1 MLTLAVSREDWQE
14 LRVNLSVIYIIIHK
28 KSRFAAEHKEYIYI
42 MKKNTGIILNKYV
55 DRKYK

>member
-28 KSRFAAEHKEYIYI
+28 KSRFAAEHKEYIY
-42 MKKNTGIILNKYV
+42 NEEKYR
-55 DRKYK
+55 DNPE